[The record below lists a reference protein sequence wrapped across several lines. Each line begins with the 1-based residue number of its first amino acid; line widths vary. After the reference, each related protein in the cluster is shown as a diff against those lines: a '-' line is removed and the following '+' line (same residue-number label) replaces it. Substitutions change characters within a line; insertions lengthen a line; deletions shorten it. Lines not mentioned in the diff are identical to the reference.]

1 MLDQKQPNRD
11 DASKRMQ
18 PAQKERMPLT
28 SPQWGYTL
36 FDANRSGTAG
46 SRCHKVPCEFR
57 DGERTFYYVGARE
70 GKSRK
75 ASAPGCRADQV
86 WSLPLVDNHH
96 SLILFTNDDRVG
108 SIISGLPEHIAVR
121 QLASQPEGIVQDEA
135 NVAFLFQKVE

>member
-1 MLDQKQPNRD
+1 M
-11 DASKRMQ
+11 
-18 PAQKERMPLT
+18 
-28 SPQWGYTL
+28 
-36 FDANRSGTAG
+36 
-46 SRCHKVPCEFR
+46 
-57 DGERTFYYVGARE
+57 ARE
-70 GKSRK
+70 LFIMLAQEKGSQGRRLRAGGVLTHTVKTVP
-75 ASAPGCRADQV
+75 SAPGCRADQV